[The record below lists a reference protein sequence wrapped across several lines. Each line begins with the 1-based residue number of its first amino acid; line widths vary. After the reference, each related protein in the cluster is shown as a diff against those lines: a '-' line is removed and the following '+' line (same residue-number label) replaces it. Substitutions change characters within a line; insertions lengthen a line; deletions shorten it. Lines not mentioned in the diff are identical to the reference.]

1 MDFGKRLGLRV
12 KIALPFVI
20 TAVALVVIG
29 LFAVS
34 TVRNL
39 VSDTDNI
46 ADTYLPSVS
55 EILNGDRDLYQ
66 ALVAQMAY
74 VDAQSNNENGENYLA
89 SFDENA
95 GQALDRFNTAVGRL
109 EGTGVSDVAR
119 GFDAAYER
127 WLGSAQRVLELAE
140 TGTRSRQEPWQPA
153 KPTTSSTIS
162 EITSTRSALTLTHVP
177 RFARVK
183 PLQRARAARSPSC

>member
-12 KIALPFVI
+12 KVALPFAI
-20 TAVALVVIG
+20 TAVALIVIG

-46 ADTYLPSVS
+46 AETDLPSVS

-66 ALVAQMAY
+66 AMVAQMAF
-74 VDAQSNNENGENYLA
+74 VDAQFNNEEGENYLA

-95 GQALDRFNTAVGRL
+95 GQALERFNQAVARL
-109 EGTGVSDVAR
+109 EGTGVSDGLIR
-119 GFDAAYER
+119 
-127 WLGSAQRVLELAE
+127 
-140 TGTRSRQEPWQPA
+140 
-153 KPTTSSTIS
+153 PTS
-162 EITSTRSALTLTHVP
+162 VG
-177 RFARVK
+177 
-183 PLQRARAARSPSC
+183 

>member
-66 ALVAQMAY
+66 ALVAQY
-74 VDAQSNNENGENYLA
+74 T
-89 SFDENA
+89 NA
-95 GQALDRFNTAVGRL
+95 L
-109 EGTGVSDVAR
+109 
-119 GFDAAYER
+119 
-127 WLGSAQRVLELAE
+127 VLL
-140 TGTRSRQEPWQPA
+140 SL
-153 KPTTSSTIS
+153 S
-162 EITSTRSALTLTHVP
+162 LTP
-177 RFARVK
+177 K
-183 PLQRARAARSPSC
+183 